1 MENLPRKQIR
11 YSRMVSK
18 QSRRVSYRRSYAG
31 DTHSSVNISLYCVTS
46 EYLCEED
53 IQKAFT
59 EIRSPNS
66 YMNNKIGHESFTER
80 VILKTLTFAVT
91 PLVVMMV
98 ATGLL
103 FKGQF
108 TAAGQWIVRDW
119 REPL

>member
-1 MENLPRKQIR
+1 M
-11 YSRMVSK
+11 
-18 QSRRVSYRRSYAG
+18 G
-31 DTHSSVNISLYCVTS
+31 
-46 EYLCEED
+46 
-53 IQKAFT
+53 
-59 EIRSPNS
+59 
-66 YMNNKIGHESFTER
+66 NKIEHESFTER

-108 TAAGQWIVRDW
+108 TAAGHWIVRDW